1 MIVDQA
7 AEDCEMV
14 QDPFLEAGFTIPSE
28 LPDQDKVAQKDNQKD
43 NEGLTAIL
51 TPILDNNE
59 KNDDSISLVIGK
71 FFSAEF

>member
-14 QDPFLEAGFTIPSE
+14 EDPFLEAGFTIPSE
-28 LPDQDKVAQKDNQKD
+28 LPDQDKVPKEDNQKD
-43 NEGLTAIL
+43 NQGRTVIL
-51 TPILDNNE
+51 TPSLDNNE
-59 KNDDSISLVIGK
+59 KNNDDISLVIGK